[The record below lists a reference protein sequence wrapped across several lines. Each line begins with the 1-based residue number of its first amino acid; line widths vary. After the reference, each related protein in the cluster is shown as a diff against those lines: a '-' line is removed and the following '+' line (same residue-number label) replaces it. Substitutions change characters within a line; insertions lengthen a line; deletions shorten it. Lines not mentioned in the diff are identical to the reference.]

1 MFEANWTLFIR
12 GEANRDEQ
20 INVANELLSI
30 LTRTINN
37 RKGDEYNQRRT
48 LPLASDSLKEPTDMH
63 ILLIHK
69 YGLRVVGSIVEEIV
83 LFGFI
88 TLFTSILF
96 LDYIHHFV
104 HRHILGSVGSTVLLG
119 PFPILQWPWTFSPP
133 HENRWRLLPWLTHIE
148 KDLHFN
154 VYCKGA
160 PSISEMDWVVRY
172 PQETDNPVSFLNAR
186 GTEHTEG
193 YNSTP
198 LTYWRS
204 KPSSNERT
212 R

>member
-1 MFEANWTLFIR
+1 MLPMNCCQYSLEQSTTEKEMNTIKEGLYHLPTTLWR
-12 GEANRDEQ
+12 N
-20 INVANELLSI
+20 
-30 LTRTINN
+30 
-37 RKGDEYNQRRT
+37 
-48 LPLASDSLKEPTDMH
+48 LKTC
-63 ILLIHK
+63 ISFSIHK

-160 PSISEMDWVVRY
+160 PSISEIDWVVRY

>member
-1 MFEANWTLFIR
+1 MLPMNCCQYSLEQSTTEKEMNTIKEGFYHLPATLWR
-12 GEANRDEQ
+12 NLQ
-20 INVANELLSI
+20 IWISF
-30 LTRTINN
+30 
-37 RKGDEYNQRRT
+37 
-48 LPLASDSLKEPTDMH
+48 S
-63 ILLIHK
+63 IHK

-133 HENRWRLLPWLTHIE
+133 HENQWKLLPWLTHIE

>member
-1 MFEANWTLFIR
+1 MLPMNCCQYSLEQSTTEKEMNTIKEGFYHLPTTLWR
-12 GEANRDEQ
+12 NLQ
-20 INVANELLSI
+20 IWISF
-30 LTRTINN
+30 
-37 RKGDEYNQRRT
+37 
-48 LPLASDSLKEPTDMH
+48 S
-63 ILLIHK
+63 IHK

-133 HENRWRLLPWLTHIE
+133 HENQWKLLPWLTHIE

-160 PSISEMDWVVRY
+160 PSISEIDWVVRY

>member
-1 MFEANWTLFIR
+1 MLPMNCCQYSLEQSTTEKEMNTIKEGFYHLPTTLWRNLQTCISF
-12 GEANRDEQ
+12 
-20 INVANELLSI
+20 S
-30 LTRTINN
+30 
-37 RKGDEYNQRRT
+37 
-48 LPLASDSLKEPTDMH
+48 
-63 ILLIHK
+63 IHK

-133 HENRWRLLPWLTHIE
+133 HENQWKLLPWLTHIE

-160 PSISEMDWVVRY
+160 PSISEIDWVVRY

>member
-1 MFEANWTLFIR
+1 MLPMNCCQYSLEQSTTEKEMNTIKEGFYHLPTTLWR
-12 GEANRDEQ
+12 NLQ
-20 INVANELLSI
+20 IWISF
-30 LTRTINN
+30 
-37 RKGDEYNQRRT
+37 
-48 LPLASDSLKEPTDMH
+48 S
-63 ILLIHK
+63 IHK

-133 HENRWRLLPWLTHIE
+133 HENRWKLLPWLTHIE

>member
-1 MFEANWTLFIR
+1 MLPMNCCQYSLEQSTTEKEMNTIKEGFYHLPTTLWR
-12 GEANRDEQ
+12 NLQ
-20 INVANELLSI
+20 IWISF
-30 LTRTINN
+30 
-37 RKGDEYNQRRT
+37 
-48 LPLASDSLKEPTDMH
+48 S
-63 ILLIHK
+63 IHK

>member
-1 MFEANWTLFIR
+1 MLPMNCCQYSLEQSTTEKEMNTIKEGFYHLPATLWR
-12 GEANRDEQ
+12 NLQ
-20 INVANELLSI
+20 IWISF
-30 LTRTINN
+30 
-37 RKGDEYNQRRT
+37 
-48 LPLASDSLKEPTDMH
+48 S
-63 ILLIHK
+63 IHK

-160 PSISEMDWVVRY
+160 PSISEIDWVVRY

>member
-1 MFEANWTLFIR
+1 MLPMNCCQYSLEQSTTEKEMNTIKEGFYHLPTTLWR
-12 GEANRDEQ
+12 NLQ
-20 INVANELLSI
+20 IWISF
-30 LTRTINN
+30 
-37 RKGDEYNQRRT
+37 
-48 LPLASDSLKEPTDMH
+48 S
-63 ILLIHK
+63 IHK

-160 PSISEMDWVVRY
+160 PSISEIDWVVRY